1 MVDLAAVEQMSLVE
15 VMGALT
21 ERGVDFTGCF
31 DKTLLLQSLV
41 EAIEAEQR
49 PTLAPPPVLSSKEE
63 VLDALLDGAR
73 PQPSD
78 LLVIGN
84 AYQRRRM
91 EEALGRALQM
101 EEEPEPVCACA
112 CVPVCLCAC
121 VCVCLCLC
129 VCVSVCL
136 CVCVCVSVCVCVCVC
151 VCVSLALF
159 PSTTHFLPQP

>member
-121 VCVCLCLC
+121 APVRLCARASYDG
-129 VCVSVCL
+129 VSRC
-136 CVCVCVSVCVCVCVC
+136 SGGR
-151 VCVSLALF
+151 ARA
-159 PSTTHFLPQP
+159 